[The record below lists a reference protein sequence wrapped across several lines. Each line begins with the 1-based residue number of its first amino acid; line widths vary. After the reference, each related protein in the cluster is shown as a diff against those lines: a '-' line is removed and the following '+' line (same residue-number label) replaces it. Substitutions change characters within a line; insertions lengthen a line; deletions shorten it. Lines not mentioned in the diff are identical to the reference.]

1 MPSGAIGRSQEHTR
15 AFSGA
20 IGRSQEHTR
29 AFTGAHSGVHRSH
42 RAFSGAHSGTRAHS
56 CCNQAQS
63 GAIGCNQVRSGD
75 AHLVVLLHD
84 LDTRDRRVLE
94 ISHELVRECLDVL
107 QHRPRSLKVSL
118 EEEGRGEV
126 AEDLGGVSMQAQW

>member
-1 MPSGAIGRSQEHTR
+1 MSDHQQSSATISAIISDLFQSGAIRCHQVPSGVLRSTLGHTG
-15 AFSGA
+15 ALMLQSGA
-20 IGRSQEHTR
+20 
-29 AFTGAHSGVHRSH
+29 V
-42 RAFSGAHSGTRAHS
+42 
-56 CCNQAQS
+56 

-107 QHRPRSLKVSL
+107 QHRPWSLKVSL

>member
-1 MPSGAIGRSQEHTR
+1 MSSGAIRCHQVPSGVLRSTLGH
-15 AFSGA
+15 
-20 IGRSQEHTR
+20 
-29 AFTGAHSGVHRSH
+29 TGALI
-42 RAFSGAHSGTRAHS
+42 
-56 CCNQAQS
+56 CCNPAQS